1 MEAASPL
8 LPDKRIARAW
18 RRRHGLPLLATLA
31 QTLVT
36 SRLQRDLT
44 DSTTQ
49 RNIGVALGHSL
60 LALDNLARGL
70 TEISLAQAALD
81 ADLEGNW
88 EVLAEAIQTVVR
100 AEIVAGRSQISD
112 PYALLKDLTRGRRVG
127 VAELAEFVRGLDI
140 GDAAKERLLALT
152 PASYTGLA
160 SDLVSEIE

>member
-1 MEAASPL
+1 M
-8 LPDKRIARAW
+8 D
-18 RRRHGLPLLATLA
+18 
-31 QTLVT
+31 
-36 SRLQRDLT
+36 
-44 DSTTQ
+44 
-49 RNIGVALGHSL
+49 RNVKVS
-60 LALDNLARGL
+60 
-70 TEISLAQAALD
+70 ALD